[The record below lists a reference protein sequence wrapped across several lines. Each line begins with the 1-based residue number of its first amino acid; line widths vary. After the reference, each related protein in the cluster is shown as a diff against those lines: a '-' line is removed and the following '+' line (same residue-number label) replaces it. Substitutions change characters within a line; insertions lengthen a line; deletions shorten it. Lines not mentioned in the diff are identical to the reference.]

1 MPGYDDDRV
10 GRMNRNNDSYWESRG
25 FDGRPDDLED
35 RLEDEEDGYDFI
47 RANEM
52 GLNGDMYCWSRGE
65 FVPS

>member
-47 RANEM
+47 R
-52 GLNGDMYCWSRGE
+52 GQ
-65 FVPS
+65 